1 MDRWQENPRHL
12 GPSERAASPS
22 DTFFIEHKEAHQ
34 KSTTRLSAREQ
45 ASWAGRFSDRWSGG
59 SRDYLPVS
67 RTVPDPDPWHTPR
80 RMTVSMEM
88 RGVWTQ
94 HHTSPQQGPCVLARC
109 EGTVAGADRAPSR
122 PAQGLSRGLTP
133 RLLLAAHLAI
143 SLPSSSYLR
152 PHLACLPP
160 APPHAAPGPAGR
172 PLVRPGTSQPGGDLA
187 PRGTDPPNG

>member
-22 DTFFIEHKEAHQ
+22 DKFFIEHKEAHQ

-67 RTVPDPDPWHTPR
+67 RTVPDMAHTQ
-80 RMTVSMEM
+80 TNDSFHGDEG
-88 RGVWTQ
+88 GVWTQ

-109 EGTVAGADRAPSR
+109 EGTVAGADGAPSH
-122 PAQGLSRGLTP
+122 PAQGLSQGLTP
-133 RLLLAAHLAI
+133 QLLLAAHLAI
-143 SLPSSSYLR
+143 SLPSSLYLR

-160 APPHAAPGPAGR
+160 APPHAAPRPAGR

>member
-22 DTFFIEHKEAHQ
+22 DKFFIEHKEAYQ

-80 RMTVSMEM
+80 QMTVPMEM
-88 RGVWTQ
+88 GGCGRSTTP
-94 HHTSPQQGPCVLARC
+94 H
-109 EGTVAGADRAPSR
+109 PSR
-122 PAQGLSRGLTP
+122 AHVCSPGVRARWRERTEPPPAQHRAS
-133 RLLLAAHLAI
+133 
-143 SLPSSSYLR
+143 
-152 PHLACLPP
+152 
-160 APPHAAPGPAGR
+160 
-172 PLVRPGTSQPGGDLA
+172 PGGSRLGSCWLHTWLSA
-187 PRGTDPPNG
+187 SHPHRT